1 MNPALI
7 EVGANVANNIA
18 ENRRVKREAKE
29 ARKTQKNAANLE
41 LRNKIVDIALDDEE
55 NRKAIAETAREG
67 GKLAIKALKIGGIL
81 ILTGIAGFFVYK
93 GVKKISEKIQ
103 DKKEIKDIVADTD
116 FKDRKLS
123 DSDIST
129 MIEALKEAMSF
140 DNSWW
145 QFYSASKISAILKNL
160 QTADDWEYLKLKFG
174 KIPAAW
180 NDNTPKN
187 LLWYLNRD
195 DKGDVADYSKIITEK
210 TGIQN
215 PLGVSLGRI
224 PFLKRKRKKNTGE
237 IKSVASNNN
246 DNDDSVSTGAA
257 ISRVVKSNGKSKR
270 MARLVEALKNRKKLK
285 EQTNVDPNTI
295 AQ

>member
-7 EVGANVANNIA
+7 EVGAHLANNIA
-18 ENRRVKREAKE
+18 ENRRIKREAKE

-67 GKLAIKALKIGGIL
+67 GKLAIKAAKIGGIL
-81 ILTGIAGFFVYK
+81 ILAGIAGFFVYK

-103 DKKEIKDIVADTD
+103 DKKEIKDIVADTE

-123 DSDIST
+123 DSEIST

-140 DNSWW
+140 DNSWL

-160 QTADDWEYLKLKFG
+160 QTADDWEFLKLKFG

-180 NDNTPKN
+180 NGNTPKN
-187 LLWYLNRD
+187 LLWYLNKD
-195 DKGDVADYSKIITEK
+195 DKGDVEDYSKIITEK
-210 TGIQN
+210 TGVKN

-224 PFLKRKRKKNTGE
+224 PFLKRKRKRTRVM
-237 IKSVASNNN
+237 KSVASNNN
-246 DNDDSVSTGAA
+246 DNSVSTGAA
-257 ISRVVKSNGKSKR
+257 VSRVVKSNGKSKR
-270 MARLVEALKNRKKLK
+270 MARLIETLKNRKKTK

>member
-18 ENRRVKREAKE
+18 ENRRIKREAKE

-41 LRNKIVDIALDDEE
+41 LRNKIVDIALDDKE

-67 GKLAIKALKIGGIL
+67 GKLAIKAAKIGGIL
-81 ILTGIAGFFVYK
+81 ILVGIAGFFVYK

-103 DKKEIKDIVADTD
+103 DRKEVKDIVADTD

-140 DNSWW
+140 DNSYW
-145 QFYSASKISAILKNL
+145 QFYSAAKISAILKNL

-180 NDNTPKN
+180 NNNTPKN
-187 LLWYLNRD
+187 LLWYLNKD

-215 PLGVSLGRI
+215 PLGVTLGA
-224 PFLKRKRKKNTGE
+224 FLKRKKRKKSGK
-237 IKSVASNNN
+237 IKSVAN
-246 DNDDSVSTGAA
+246 DNSVSTGAA
-257 ISRVVKSNGKSKR
+257 VSRVVKSNGKSKR